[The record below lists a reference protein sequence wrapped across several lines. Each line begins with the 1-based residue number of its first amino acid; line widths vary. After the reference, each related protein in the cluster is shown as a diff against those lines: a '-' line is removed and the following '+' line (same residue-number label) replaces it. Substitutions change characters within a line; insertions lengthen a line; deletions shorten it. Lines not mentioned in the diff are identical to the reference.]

1 MHDIKSIHKNLL
13 SFYILII
20 NYQKEKL
27 RKLSHL
33 KLHLKEKIPRNEF
46 KYVKDVHIENYK
58 TLMKETE
65 ESTNKWKCL
74 PCSRTRKINI
84 VKLSKLPK
92 AIFRLSAISMKI
104 QMIFSQK

>member
-33 KLHLKEKIPRNEF
+33 KLCFKEKIPRNEF
-46 KYVKDVHIENYK
+46 KDVKDMHIENYK

-65 ESTNKWKCL
+65 EGTNKWKDIL
-74 PCSRTRKINI
+74 CS
-84 VKLSKLPK
+84 
-92 AIFRLSAISMKI
+92 
-104 QMIFSQK
+104 

>member
-1 MHDIKSIHKNLL
+1 M

-65 ESTNKWKCL
+65 ESTNKWKDAHELGKLILLNVCIPNVIYRL
-74 PCSRTRKINI
+74 GEISYQNSNKILHRFGN
-84 VKLSKLPK
+84 K
-92 AIFRLSAISMKI
+92 
-104 QMIFSQK
+104 